1 MTKPDKSRF
10 KCPNCEANYKLVR
23 AEAGPQ
29 SLDRQVTCRSCG
41 APFPGREGGFV
52 LKYFLVDRPR
62 RKAPARRFG

>member
-1 MTKPDKSRF
+1 MTKPDELRF

-23 AEAGPQ
+23 AEA
-29 SLDRQVTCRSCG
+29 
-41 APFPGREGGFV
+41 GREGGFV